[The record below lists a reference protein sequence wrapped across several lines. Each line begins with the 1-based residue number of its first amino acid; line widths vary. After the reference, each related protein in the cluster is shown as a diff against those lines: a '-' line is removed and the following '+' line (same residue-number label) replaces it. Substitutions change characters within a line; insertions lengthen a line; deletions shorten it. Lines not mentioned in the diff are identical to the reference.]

1 MLKLLFHLPIGY
13 PSSLP
18 NISVNSEQ
26 LTRTQCVAAKERLLE
41 EAKQHCSQPMVHE
54 LILWVQQNLQDV
66 VEPAKPS
73 ACSGRSGPST
83 DATAD
88 DGVWIALFHL
98 DHMRAK
104 GKYVKTVKKW
114 CTDLR
119 LTGRLM
125 FMGKM
130 ILILLQGD
138 RSNIKVQ
145 RI

>member
-1 MLKLLFHLPIGY
+1 MAI
-13 PSSLP
+13 
-18 NISVNSEQ
+18 
-26 LTRTQCVAAKERLLE
+26 KERLLE

-54 LILWVQQNLQDV
+54 LILWIQQNLQDI
-66 VEPAKPS
+66 VEQAETT
-73 ACSGRSGPST
+73 ACSGSSNLST
-83 DATAD
+83 GATGD
-88 DGVWIALFHL
+88 DGVWTVLLHL

-114 CTDLR
+114 CMDLR

-138 RSNIKVQ
+138 RSNIKV
-145 RI
+145 